1 MNEIDAE
8 PDSYRLSRI
17 ETGREEMISKR
28 KAKGFLYE
36 VKKNKVLFL
45 MLLPAIVWFIVFAY
59 FPMTG
64 LVLAFKNYNYTDG
77 IFNSPWVGFDNFKF
91 LFVSGAIYRI
101 TTNTILYNFVFIG
114 LGTISQIAAAVFLS
128 EMTGKWFKK
137 LSQSLMFLPY
147 FISYVLLGAF
157 VYNIFNFEFGS
168 LNTLL
173 KTFNLTPIDVYGT
186 PGIWKYIII
195 CFYLWKWIGYGSIIY
210 LAAIMSIN
218 SEYYEAARMDGA
230 TVFQEIRHIT
240 LPLIMPT
247 VVILFLFN
255 IGSLLRGQFDLFYQ
269 LIGDN
274 GNLFEATDIIDT
286 YVFRALTRSFDIGM
300 GSAVGFYQSVFG
312 LLLVVTVNYIIK
324 KINSDYALF

>member
-1 MNEIDAE
+1 MNAVGTE
-8 PDSYRLSRI
+8 PASNRLPDI
-17 ETGREEMISKR
+17 KTGRGSIAPKPKNR
-28 KAKGFLYE
+28 GLLYE
-36 VKKNKVLFL
+36 MKKNKVLFL
-45 MLLPAIVWFIVFAY
+45 MLLPAVIWFIVFAY

-101 TTNTILYNFVFIG
+101 TTNTIVYNFVFIG
-114 LGTISQIAAAVFLS
+114 LGTVTQIAAAVFLS
-128 EMTGKWFKK
+128 EMTGKYFKK

-173 KTFNLTPIDVYGT
+173 KTFNLAPMDVYGT
-186 PGIWKYIII
+186 PWIWKYIIS

-218 SEYYEAARMDGA
+218 SEYYEAGRMDGA
-230 TVFQEIRHIT
+230 TVFQEIRYIT

-324 KINSDYALF
+324 KINSEYALF

>member
-1 MNEIDAE
+1 MNAVGTE
-8 PDSYRLSRI
+8 PASNRLPDI
-17 ETGREEMISKR
+17 ETGRGSIAPKPKNR
-28 KAKGFLYE
+28 GLLYE
-36 VKKNKVLFL
+36 MKKNKVLFL
-45 MLLPAIVWFIVFAY
+45 MLLPAVIWFIVFAY

-101 TTNTILYNFVFIG
+101 TTNTIVYNFVFIG
-114 LGTISQIAAAVFLS
+114 LGTVTQIAAAVFLS
-128 EMTGKWFKK
+128 EMTGKYFKK

-173 KTFNLTPIDVYGT
+173 KTFNLAPMDAYGT
-186 PGIWKYIII
+186 PWIWKYIIS

-218 SEYYEAARMDGA
+218 SEYYEAGRMDGA
-230 TVFQEIRHIT
+230 TVFQEIRYIT